1 MQEAVQ
7 AFQQQLQAA
16 QLELLDGDY
25 AAVDSRLTPLLSEG
39 CTRLCERCG
48 YTCVADA
55 LFFLATALCTLAMDC
70 RPVGAAPSQQLI
82 TRAFSTCKQLQQLHE
97 RRDDAKALLVSLL
110 SWVYQSYA
118 CDLLALAMSQTAE
131 EFKDTDRVAHAFA
144 SLAAN
149 DADAAAGI
157 VGQSARLEG
166 LKSRADLNGRTC
178 HVEARVAAKDRF
190 QVCVDGSRESIL
202 VKRLNLHLPEVAGQS
217 CRLVGGLSEEL
228 DTINLNLMRG
238 FAFIVKLARANEQLV
253 SHNDIPWPRQGIE
266 AIARAAITHYER
278 GHLAEAC
285 AVFEAI
291 EFVCTQHAVTF
302 DEEQKEEWRMMDK
315 LLPGHREKKMRE
327 GTGASDVLGTA
338 TTMRVLA
345 QACLRMRG
353 AHALAAEKLMWS
365 RCLGFSGAR
374 ASKPMREGWAAVLA
388 VAKREQG
395 SSRPLSWAVLS
406 SFMELYFQGMDYAV
420 ENSDALRTSQ
430 AIMFVTDNLADP
442 VLLINHH
449 CSQLHLS
456 SKILS
461 RALLGHSVLTDGVAF
476 GRDDGKLD
484 PDWKNQIA
492 RSQHHQLRQQFV
504 TMLLWVVRLRQ
515 LFDQL
520 DDLVEA
526 KMMTSGTDGGGLF
539 DMRLKALPE
548 LVQYLGMLI
557 ETCCQPPWHRSTL
570 IDILIKNLTFSRV
583 LDYHRYLPVFGAK
596 ISSLDPGEP
605 VARSK
610 GMYAM
615 DLCNDLPLFLRWF
628 TASEAERKVLA
639 LNYGLMNSLKGFG
652 GASYDGGRLVQE
664 QQLIRDGL
672 HHGQFSCQAF
682 EMLEL
687 LQARAGAALK
697 WETVADAL
705 LHLSG
710 IAGGSRQVRRSAE
723 VQQKARRVC
732 TVVSQLLARFP
743 APLIDELC
751 KRRKR
756 AYSALLPII
765 DKLVRALHAERPAA
779 DPSRGA
785 GYMPHTQIDG
795 MGARMPEWTA
805 YDLHEMSMH
814 VVALTKLA
822 TEVNTCARE
831 AFGGNFSELVWVSDC
846 YEYNPANAHKN
857 PAPIQANQTSLC
869 EAVAVCHKCWQTA
882 WLAAAR
888 L

>member
-55 LFFLATALCTLAMDC
+55 LFFLATALCTRAMDC
-70 RPVGAAPSQQLI
+70 RPVGAAHSQQLI

-97 RRDDAKALLVSLL
+97 RRDDAKALLISLL
-110 SWVYQSYA
+110 SWLYQSYA
-118 CDLLALAMSQTAE
+118 CDLLTLAMSQAAE

-144 SLAAN
+144 SMAAS
-149 DADAAAGI
+149 DADAAADI
-157 VGQSARLEG
+157 VGRSARLEG
-166 LKSRADLNGRTC
+166 LKSRADLNGRSC

-228 DTINLNLMRG
+228 DAINLNLMRG
-238 FAFIVKLARANEQLV
+238 FAFVVKLARADEQLV
-253 SHNDIPWPRQGIE
+253 SHDDIPWPRKGIE
-266 AIARAAITHYER
+266 AIARAAIIHYER

-285 AVFEAI
+285 AVFEAV
-291 EFVCTQHAVTF
+291 EFVCTQHAGTF
-302 DEEQKEEWRMMDK
+302 DKEQKEEWRMMDK

-345 QACLRMRG
+345 RACLCMRG

-395 SSRPLSWAVLS
+395 SSRPLSWVGLS
-406 SFMELYFQGMDYAV
+406 SYMELFFQGMEYAV
-420 ENSDALRTSQ
+420 ENSDALRTTQ

-461 RALLGHSVLTDGVAF
+461 RALLGHSVLTDDVAF

-484 PDWKNQIA
+484 PDWKDQIP

-520 DDLVEA
+520 DGLVEA
-526 KMMTSGTDGGGLF
+526 KMMTSGADGGGLF
-539 DMRLKALPE
+539 DMRLKAFPD
-548 LVQYLGMLI
+548 LVQYLRMLI
-557 ETCCQPPWHRSTL
+557 DTCCQPPWHRSTL

-583 LDYHRYLPVFGAK
+583 LDYHASL
-596 ISSLDPGEP
+596 SS
-605 VARSK
+605 RIWS
-610 GMYAM
+610 
-615 DLCNDLPLFLRWF
+615 
-628 TASEAERKVLA
+628 
-639 LNYGLMNSLKGFG
+639 
-652 GASYDGGRLVQE
+652 
-664 QQLIRDGL
+664 
-672 HHGQFSCQAF
+672 
-682 EMLEL
+682 
-687 LQARAGAALK
+687 
-697 WETVADAL
+697 
-705 LHLSG
+705 
-710 IAGGSRQVRRSAE
+710 
-723 VQQKARRVC
+723 
-732 TVVSQLLARFP
+732 
-743 APLIDELC
+743 
-751 KRRKR
+751 
-756 AYSALLPII
+756 
-765 DKLVRALHAERPAA
+765 
-779 DPSRGA
+779 
-785 GYMPHTQIDG
+785 
-795 MGARMPEWTA
+795 
-805 YDLHEMSMH
+805 
-814 VVALTKLA
+814 
-822 TEVNTCARE
+822 
-831 AFGGNFSELVWVSDC
+831 
-846 YEYNPANAHKN
+846 
-857 PAPIQANQTSLC
+857 
-869 EAVAVCHKCWQTA
+869 
-882 WLAAAR
+882 
-888 L
+888 